1 MSNDNKKID
10 YSKLTKVYIGSGWS
24 KSYTGKTKEGKEF
37 TRNYVSLSLKGGDER
52 DQVEI
57 FLRDKAT
64 GIKVPIYGAMVQLE
78 DARKTKDNQPDKHLI
93 VMLETE

>member
-1 MSNDNKKID
+1 MSNKVD

-24 KSYTGKTKEGKEF
+24 KSYTGKTKDGKSF
-37 TRNYVSLSLKGGDER
+37 TSNYVSLALKGDSEQ
-52 DQVEI
+52 DKVEI

-64 GIKVPIYGAMVQLE
+64 GIEVPLYGAMVKLE
-78 DARKTKDNQPDKHLI
+78 DAKKKSEKSPDKNLI